1 MLRKMR
7 LCSLII
13 FVSLFAAACG
23 QKGALYKSP
32 DKQDNQTEEQQQPKK
47 QSNKE

>member
-7 LCSLII
+7 LCSLIF
-13 FVSLFAAACG
+13 FVSFLVAACG

-32 DKQDNQTEEQQQPKK
+32 EKQDNQTQEQQQPKK